1 MILLRNYVL
10 KIKIY
15 LKLLRPLIMA
25 LTFFVLSPWLLLHFY
40 MPEIPHQL
48 YLYLIVLIVLKFMI
62 FNDQAFKSNN
72 QKKLDQY
79 LSRVLKRPASK
90 QEIVTYLESGL
101 QARDIVIV
109 VFALIGVF
117 MKLIP

>member
-1 MILLRNYVL
+1 MILLRKNVL
-10 KIKIY
+10 KLKIY
-15 LKLLRPLIMA
+15 FKLLSPLMTA
-25 LTFFVLSPWLLLHFY
+25 LSLVVLFPWLLLHFF

-62 FNDQAFKSNN
+62 FNDQTFKGNN

-79 LSRVLKRPASK
+79 LTKVLKRPASK
-90 QEIVTYLESGL
+90 QEIVTYLESSL

-117 MKLIP
+117 VKLIP